1 MYGLASF
8 FTTFRGV
15 QQTWKTIIRN
25 DLEKKI
31 LRHPKV
37 TVTRPQLNCH
47 VFHFT
52 LSGKQ
57 ATFLSNGTVS

>member
-1 MYGLASF
+1 MYGSASF

-15 QQTWKTIIRN
+15 QQTWKTIIKN

-31 LRHPKV
+31 LRHLHV
-37 TVTRPQLNCH
+37 TVTRPQLNCQ
-47 VFHFT
+47 VFHFA